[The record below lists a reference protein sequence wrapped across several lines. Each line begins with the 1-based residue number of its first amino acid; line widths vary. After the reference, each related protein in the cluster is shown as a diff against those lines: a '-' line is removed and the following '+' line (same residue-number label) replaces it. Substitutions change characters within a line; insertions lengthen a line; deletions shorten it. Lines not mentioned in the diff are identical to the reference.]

1 MGAPQ
6 YEDGEMCWHPDG
18 ADVPPG
24 VIITWLAMVA
34 GVLAGVGWLIFQ

>member
-18 ADVPPG
+18 ADVHPLLLGGWIAG
-24 VIITWLAMVA
+24 VAA
-34 GVLAGVGWLIFQ
+34 VLAGVGWLIF